1 MRLAGR
7 KKLVVNY
14 IFFRTTFQGFILY
27 GAFDM
32 RDGYDEIVV
41 SQGPDPKNT
50 ATLRVFKRDGT
61 IITEYTVFD
70 SKYGLTISS
79 ADLDGDWLD
88 ELIAGMGPDPKN
100 PAQLRILKY
109 NGNGF
114 TEIMTQTVYIEP
126 THKQS
131 TALFYKVLQ
140 ALYLK

>member
-50 ATLRVFKRDGT
+50 VTLRVFKRDGT
-61 IITEYTVFD
+61 TVIEYTAFD
-70 SKYGLTISS
+70 SKYGLTLFS
-79 ADLDGDWLD
+79 ADLDEDGID
-88 ELIAGMGPDPKN
+88 
-100 PAQLRILKY
+100 
-109 NGNGF
+109 
-114 TEIMTQTVYIEP
+114 
-126 THKQS
+126 
-131 TALFYKVLQ
+131 
-140 ALYLK
+140 